1 MAKKQETT
9 KKVESIYNV
18 LSAINVND
26 KVEQKQNMKYLSW
39 AWAWDMVKRN
49 YPSAN
54 YVVDLYEGKP
64 YLQDEHLGYMVST
77 KVTIDSETIPMQL
90 PLMNG
95 ANKSLKQEAYS
106 FTTRYGE
113 KTVEAATMFDVN
125 TAIMRCLTKNLAMF
139 GLGHYIYANEDM
151 PLIDEQSAVET
162 TKSTISSTSTKTKP
176 ADTKPEKNLIVIQKG
191 DKNYVGLVKYVK
203 ANVNLGVDGIVDK
216 VSTKYKMTQSVKTTI
231 KEIVEQ
237 AITPLH
243 QQDLDI

>member
-1 MAKKQETT
+1 MAKKQEAT

-26 KVEQKQNMKYLSW
+26 KVEQKQNQKYLSW

-64 YLQDEHLGYMVST
+64 YLYDEHLGYMVST
-77 KVTIDSETIPMQL
+77 KVTIDNETIPMQL

-95 ANKSLKQEAYS
+95 ANKSLKRESYTY
-106 FTTRYGE
+106 TTRYGE
-113 KTVEAATMFDVN
+113 KSVEAASMFDVN

-139 GLGHYIYANEDM
+139 GLGHYIYADEDT
-151 PLIDEQSAVET
+151 PPNTEESPVKEV
-162 TKSTISSTSTKTKP
+162 KSTSNKVNSKKKKVK
-176 ADTKPEKNLIVIQKG
+176 DNLITIQKG

-203 ANVNLGVDGIVDK
+203 ANVNLGVEGIVDK

-237 AITPLH
+237 SITPLY
-243 QQDLDI
+243 QQDLGI